1 MQASIMG
8 RGVSALLLLL
18 CRESAAAISQHLQA
32 PAKEDM
38 VVRAERNAAWVVLEV
53 AAKMTTQRKR
63 KANTSM
69 GKKQIKQ

>member
-1 MQASIMG
+1 
-8 RGVSALLLLL
+8 
-18 CRESAAAISQHLQA
+18 
-32 PAKEDM
+32 M